1 LSGQRDPLE
10 VIIARATA
18 PDSPYWSFRNLEG
31 AEFEME
37 QLVETR
43 LNMSPAMLTAFLP
56 APGWTIHEVDPDGIV
71 YLRRRQP
78 LTDDAVR
85 AMITEMITMARAYDG
100 QFWSWLHGDALDP

>member
-1 LSGQRDPLE
+1 MRDKRDQLE
-10 VIIARATA
+10 VVIARATA
-18 PDSPYWSFRNLEG
+18 PDSPYWSCRDLEG
-31 AEFEME
+31 EDPEVA

-43 LNMSPAMLTAFLP
+43 LNMSPETLVTFSP
-56 APGWTIHEVDPDGIV
+56 PPGWTIHETDPDGIV

-85 AMITEMITMARAYDG
+85 SMIAEMITAARACDG